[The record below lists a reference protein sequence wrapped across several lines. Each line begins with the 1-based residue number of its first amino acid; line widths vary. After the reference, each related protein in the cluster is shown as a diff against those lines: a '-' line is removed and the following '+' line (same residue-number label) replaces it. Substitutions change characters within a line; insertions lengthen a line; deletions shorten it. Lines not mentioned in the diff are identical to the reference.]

1 MSIQPVL
8 TLGGLLA
15 GLIVGLTGMGGAAIV
30 TPMLIF
36 VFGIPAPIAVSTDVV
51 SAAAMKP
58 VGAAVHVVRRTPHMR
73 IVFWMCVGS
82 IPGVILGTVAFRVI
96 VNGAAGSDLM
106 RTFIGCALLFS
117 VAMSLGR
124 LRLSRYFSANAHRS
138 VSLSPK
144 RRIAI
149 VATGLVVGAL
159 VGLTSVGSG
168 SLVAATILIM
178 FPAMLPSRLVGTD
191 LAQAV
196 PMLIVGALAHWGLGE
211 IDWSV
216 AVSLLIGQLPGVWLG
231 ARVSSRYDGQ
241 ALRLLVL
248 IMVGASGLAL
258 VGVPAVPVGLITL
271 VCTVAIGLPL
281 VFDSIRSRDADR
293 DDEDSETD
301 SGELVQRPSGAD
313 SG

>member
-58 VGAAVHVVRRTPHMR
+58 VGAAVHVMRRTPHLR

-82 IPGVILGTVAFRVI
+82 IPGVILGTVAFRAI
-96 VNGAAGSDLM
+96 VNGSAGSEMM

-124 LRLSRYFSANAHRS
+124 LRLTRYFSANANRPIF
-138 VSLSPK
+138 LSAK
-144 RRIAI
+144 RRVTI
-149 VATGLVVGAL
+149 VIIGLVVGTL

-168 SLVAATILIM
+168 SLVAAAILMM

-196 PMLIVGALAHWGLGE
+196 PMLIVGAVAHWGLGE

-216 AVSLLIGQLPGVWLG
+216 AISLLIGQVPGVWLG

-258 VGVPAVPVGLITL
+258 VGVPPVPVGLITL
-271 VCTVAIGLPL
+271 VCTVAIGFPI
-281 VFDSIRSRDADR
+281 VFDAIRDR
-293 DDEDSETD
+293 NVDDTEPES
-301 SGELVQRPSGAD
+301 ELVDRSTGGSGPD
-313 SG
+313 